1 MEPDVFSFLF
11 LFLVPLYCEQLIHI
25 ILTAPK
31 ATLGLSINVGWQLWA
46 LGNCRI
52 YSAISLAIFTQ
63 IKLKL
68 CEIWAQEGVLAYSQE
83 FSTKTLFKSIET
95 LLNGDV
101 FTYKPSKE

>member
-11 LFLVPLYCEQLIHI
+11 LFLVSLYCEQLIHI

-31 ATLGLSINVGWQLWA
+31 ATLGLSINLGWQLWA

-68 CEIWAQEGVLAYSQE
+68 CEIWPKRGSWLIA
-83 FSTKTLFKSIET
+83 KS
-95 LLNGDV
+95 
-101 FTYKPSKE
+101 FQQKPFLKALKLY